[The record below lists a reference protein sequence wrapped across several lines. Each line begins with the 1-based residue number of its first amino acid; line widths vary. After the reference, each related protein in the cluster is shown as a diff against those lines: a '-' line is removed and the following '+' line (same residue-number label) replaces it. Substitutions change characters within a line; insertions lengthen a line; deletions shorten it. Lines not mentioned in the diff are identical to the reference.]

1 MQKQIKNW
9 GVALLILSLTS
20 CASYY
25 DMPVENAANYHKPT
39 SVDKNYDIGGRFS
52 IITPKDNYYGNYS
65 WQHDATSDHLSMFSP
80 IGTVVANITVES
92 EVATL
97 ETSDGVYKGKDL
109 DALLIKQLGFT
120 LPVNYLHYWV
130 QGIPL
135 PESPITNQLKS
146 GFTQLGW
153 DVEYLKWADD
163 NHPYIMQISNSQMKV
178 KLLINW
184 HQ

>member
-1 MQKQIKNW
+1 MQKQINYFTV
-9 GVALLILSLTS
+9 GLFSLFLSS

-25 DMPVENAANYHKPT
+25 EMHVENVADYHKPVN
-39 SVDKNYDIGGRFS
+39 VDQSYDIGGRFS
-52 IITPKDNYYGNYS
+52 IVTPKDNYYGNYS
-65 WQHDATSDHLSMFSP
+65 WQHDLNSDKLSMFSP

-92 EVATL
+92 EIATL

-135 PESPITNQLKS
+135 PKYPITNQLKS

-153 DVEYLKWADD
+153 NVEYLKWEDD
-163 NHPYIMQISNSQMKV
+163 NHPYIMQISNDEMKV
-178 KLLINW
+178 KFLINW
-184 HQ
+184 H